1 MSAGQR
7 LGVAEPACSAG
18 WRRALPLGP
27 VRGGTEPTGHR
38 GCSHG
43 PRAGPRAPTESAP
56 LPHAFPPTRWLPSK
70 ARDLDIS
77 PYGSPRAA
85 SPEVQLPLTVFATAA
100 RSTAPASTGAPS
112 GAASGFAV
120 SEAGSGSITP
130 AFSGDDASP
139 RAVLRSASARLLDH
153 QAAARS
159 GSYDVGQSAPPGP
172 PNLVRKSLLTSS
184 LAPGRR
190 SCSPDAPPSR
200 VASLGLPP
208 APQPSSSIATAVAR
222 AAAAPRLAAQPQPV
236 VTPTLVQHAGSAMS
250 YRVAGEWQQPAIRTV
265 KMQGQARAH

>member
-1 MSAGQR
+1 MS
-7 LGVAEPACSAG
+7 
-18 WRRALPLGP
+18 
-27 VRGGTEPTGHR
+27 PT
-38 GCSHG
+38 
-43 PRAGPRAPTESAP
+43 
-56 LPHAFPPTRWLPSK
+56 LQTRWLPSK

-85 SPEVQLPLTVFATAA
+85 SPEAQLPLAALVAAA
-100 RSTAPASTGAPS
+100 RPASTGAPS
-112 GAASGFAV
+112 GTASGFAV

-139 RAVLRSASARLLDH
+139 RAVLRGASARLLDH
-153 QAAARS
+153 QVVVRGSSCEPAAPALS
-159 GSYDVGQSAPPGP
+159 GP

-184 LAPGRR
+184 LAPSRR
-190 SCSPDAPPSR
+190 SCSPEMAERPR
-200 VASLGLPP
+200 RAASVGLPP
-208 APQPSSSIATAVAR
+208 AAPLTGSIATAVAR

-236 VTPTLVQHAGSAMS
+236 APPALVHHAGSAMS